1 MPSRGERFSLLR
13 LAIALLCSL
22 LFHLALLALW
32 GGAGTG
38 QILRNDLHARL
49 MIAETSFRPVAAETD
64 DVPESPETAPEIS
77 SRLPQEKTEER
88 KGKPAPAEP
97 LVRSGATEKTGQEVS
112 HSQALEAE
120 RQRSVEAQL
129 AARRASYLLSARLDT
144 PPEPLMDIQAEYPES
159 AGNQQGR
166 VRLRL
171 FVNENG
177 EVDEVLVVTAV
188 PPGFFEEAAIR
199 AFSLARFSPGL
210 QAGRAVKFQMV
221 VEVDF
226 VPFDRGADVSGRRF

>member
-1 MPSRGERFSLLR
+1 
-13 LAIALLCSL
+13 
-22 LFHLALLALW
+22 
-32 GGAGTG
+32 
-38 QILRNDLHARL
+38 
-49 MIAETSFRPVAAETD
+49 
-64 DVPESPETAPEIS
+64 
-77 SRLPQEKTEER
+77 
-88 KGKPAPAEP
+88 
-97 LVRSGATEKTGQEVS
+97 
-112 HSQALEAE
+112 
-120 RQRSVEAQL
+120 
-129 AARRASYLLSARLDT
+129 
-144 PPEPLMDIQAEYPES
+144 MDIQAEYPES

-199 AFSLARFSPGL
+199 AFSLARVSPGL